1 MIFKRFPLQRKK
13 PELCLFVNMKCLK
26 AISSVKTKIFKT
38 LFLNVPALFISF
50 LGGDVHTSFTQFVT
64 QNV

>member
-38 LFLNVPALFISF
+38 LFLNLPALFISF
-50 LGGDVHTSFTQFVT
+50 LGGDVHTSFT
-64 QNV
+64 